1 MEIEFYR
8 LKFFIKRRIREKVNN
23 NQKNEDQSWC
33 KNHIVR
39 DEIKTIQNK
48 ICNN

>member
-1 MEIEFYR
+1 MEIKFYR
-8 LKFFIKRRIREKVNN
+8 LKFSIKKKDKRKVNN
-23 NQKNEDQSWC
+23 NKTIKDQSWC